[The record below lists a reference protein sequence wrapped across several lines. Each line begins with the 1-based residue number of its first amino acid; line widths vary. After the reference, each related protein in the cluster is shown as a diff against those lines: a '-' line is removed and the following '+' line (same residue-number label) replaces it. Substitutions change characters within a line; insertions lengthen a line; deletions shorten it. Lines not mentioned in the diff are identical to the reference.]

1 MFLWMPF
8 LLSSVLTA
16 FLCLVSS
23 LILPSV
29 RSIPPAFLV
38 VFTVFFYPPPPPLL
52 LTSFLF
58 SYSSSSCL
66 SLISGIFDDIL
77 VNFFS
82 VFHVLI
88 LYVSFVNLNFLHN
101 YVSLYFKVLC
111 FWLSDLVIV
120 FYTNRNELLP
130 VLELNYQLVIIWF
143 PKKPKNCSRIR

>member
-23 LILPSV
+23 LILLSV

-58 SYSSSSCL
+58 SYSSSSCW

-130 VLELNYQLVIIWF
+130 VLELNFQLVIIWF